1 MPTLALSRLMN
12 RRGMRSVLRGT
23 SRYFFGKRGT
33 RRIHGFRLFY
43 RMRMDA
49 LVRSRTEFHKAV
61 RRTEVRFW
69 VDGKDAFR
77 RIEKCI
83 MRAKHSIAIEMFI
96 WKDDYTGRRI
106 AALLTQAA
114 DRGVIVDITKEE
126 VGDFFEL
133 AHDFASTKG
142 GTNPIWEKFWNHPG
156 IHVHQVTDDNHTKA
170 YVFDG
175 EILLLSGM
183 NIADEY
189 RYSWHDY
196 LVELR
201 GTRFAQAFLMR
212 EHMGERSSSV
222 ELVLNRREKK
232 ELRMVVEDLLH
243 QAQKSIVIEMAYF
256 SDPAIIDLV
265 AERSTQDIRV
275 TVVLPAS
282 PDLHKNANK
291 QGIERLMKQG
301 NPRRI
306 QILEYPGILHG
317 KLLLIDK
324 VTALVGSM
332 NFMTSSLDHMGEANV
347 LIRHGHPWVL
357 QKIRTMI
364 RGDIAKSTLVKKI
377 PRLGWLGRWLA
388 WMGL

>member
-1 MPTLALSRLMN
+1 
-12 RRGMRSVLRGT
+12 
-23 SRYFFGKRGT
+23 
-33 RRIHGFRLFY
+33 
-43 RMRMDA
+43 
-49 LVRSRTEFHKAV
+49 
-61 RRTEVRFW
+61 
-69 VDGKDAFR
+69 
-77 RIEKCI
+77 
-83 MRAKHSIAIEMFI
+83 MRAKHSIVIEMFI
-96 WKDDYTGRRI
+96 WKDDYTGQRI

-114 DRGVIVDITKEE
+114 DRGVTVDITKEE

-133 AHDFASTKG
+133 GQDFASTKAG
-142 GTNPIWEKFWNHPG
+142 RNPVWEKFWHHPR

-189 RYSWHDY
+189 RYLWHDY

-212 EHMGERSSSV
+212 EHVSEGTASV

-232 ELRMVVEDLLH
+232 DLRAVVEGLLK
-243 QAQKSIVIEMAYF
+243 QAGKSIVIEMAYF

-275 TVVLPAS
+275 TVILS
-282 PDLHKNANK
+282 GMPDLHKNANR

-301 NPRRI
+301 NPHRI

-332 NFMTSSLDHMGEANV
+332 NFMTSSLDRMGEANV

-364 RGDIAKSTLVKKI
+364 RGDITKSTLVKKI